1 MPRRKEKARITRKL
15 KQTDRSSNKNDFAG
29 CGSSEV
35 LHGHSKPASI
45 SGLSTSGADCS
56 WTCCNVVGSSK
67 GCGAEKENQHCDD
80 IAEDTSFISETR
92 ASRSEFDL
100 SKQVLETTP
109 KKVFQYSNGHG
120 VESPAKRQHLHV
132 PSPPSLSP
140 PRVCSPSSAVASLEV
155 PLSPMSPGDLSFS
168 GQSTCDDGGFGEQV
182 SAIIDKLSRGK
193 AFNTPT
199 VDYNKYSDEP
209 ANPNGPLKGM
219 KVYVEVRSG
228 TEDISH
234 IVAPFLEKLGA
245 TVRRTISP
253 TVTLVV
259 FSKGRVSTR
268 NKALQWNIPLVN
280 LLWVEECLAHCKL
293 APPEKFPANVP
304 DAYNCPILSKK
315 IRKPKSWLTKKPV
328 YSIRRAKKG
337 SPACQ
342 QQDSPVTLPAMSPG
356 SLSTP
361 LVKTPPRNASHQLLT
376 TPSKFTVSSTKVW
389 QAKTSSL
396 RSPLSERSMRT
407 NLLKF
412 RAESARKLANLKAT
426 SVDVCP
432 LSMNEDANESGSK
445 DDGPAAVD
453 ANQGCRQRL
462 FVPVNKGPNTSPEPL
477 IVAKKPENYP
487 DDDSDEELSP
497 LSVRI
502 GAVSFWS
509 ANKVTEG
516 PCSMRGEDLRCK
528 KRLEI
533 ATDEKTGPSSAS
545 ASPDE
550 SDSGCDARKSRTS
563 LEDFTKPK
571 KQKRKRASTTWIENC
586 DYSLSKSNDKR
597 PSIVMTNVQ
606 LGDREAICGIVSK
619 LGRFQVE
626 DNVTERTTHVICGE
640 KLRTLNLLFAMAQG
654 CWILPTKW
662 VYRSLESGHWLDED
676 PFELSDMFP
685 AVRLSRLD
693 RQKAK
698 KRRNKKGLLTGMGS
712 FYVSHKS
719 SPPHSEMCALI
730 KILGGELASSYQN
743 CNVALGPIEA
753 SKRLP
758 GITHVSEKWL
768 LDSVSDYSDQLFT
781 RYTSD

>member
-1 MPRRKEKARITRKL
+1 MPRPKEKARKTRKL
-15 KQTDRSSNKNDFAG
+15 KQTDRSSNKNDLAG
-29 CGSSEV
+29 YGSSEI
-35 LHGHSKPASI
+35 LCGHSKPVSI

-56 WTCCNVVGSSK
+56 WTRSNVVGSSK
-67 GCGAEKENQHCDD
+67 GGRAEKENQHCEN

-92 ASRSEFDL
+92 ASRSELDL
-100 SKQVLETTP
+100 SKQVLEITP
-109 KKVFQYSNGHG
+109 KKVLIYSNGHG
-120 VESPAKRQHLHV
+120 IESPAKRQHLHM

-140 PRVCSPSSAVASLEV
+140 PRVCSPSSAVASPEV
-155 PLSPMSPGDLSFS
+155 PLSPMSPGDFSFS
-168 GQSTCDDGGFGEQV
+168 GQSTCDDGGVGEQV
-182 SAIIDKLSRGK
+182 SAIVDKLSRGK
-193 AFNTPT
+193 VFNEPT
-199 VDYNKYSDEP
+199 VDQNKYSDEP

-234 IVAPFLEKLGA
+234 FVAPLLEKLGA

-280 LLWVEECLAHCKL
+280 MLWVEECLAHCKL
-293 APPEKFPANVP
+293 APPEKFPANIP
-304 DAYNCPILSKK
+304 DAYACPILSKK

-342 QQDSPVTLPAMSPG
+342 QQDSPVTPPAMSPG

-361 LVKTPPRNASHQLLT
+361 LVQTSPRNASHQLLT

-432 LSMNEDANESGSK
+432 LSVNEDGNESGSK

-453 ANQGCRQRL
+453 ANQGRKRRL
-462 FVPVNKGPNTSPEPL
+462 FVPVNKGPSTSPEPL

-502 GAVSFWS
+502 GALSFWS

-516 PCSMRGEDLRCK
+516 PCCVGGEDLRCK
-528 KRLEI
+528 KRLEM
-533 ATDEKTGPSSAS
+533 ATDKEIGPSSAS

-571 KQKRKRASTTWIENC
+571 KQKRKRVSTTWIEDC
-586 DYSLSKSNDKR
+586 HYFLSKSSDKR

-626 DNVTERTTHVICGE
+626 DDVTERTTHLICGE
-640 KLRTLNLLFAMAQG
+640 KLRTLNLLFAMAKG

-662 VYRSLESGHWLDED
+662 VYRSLESGYWLDED

-698 KRRNKKGLLTGMGS
+698 KKRNKKGLLTGMGS

-719 SPPHSEMCALI
+719 SPPHSKMCALI
-730 KILGGELASSYQN
+730 KILGGELTSYQH
-743 CNVALGPIEA
+743 CDVALGPIEP

-768 LDSVSDYSDQLFT
+768 LDSVSDYSDQLYT
-781 RYTSD
+781 RYSSD